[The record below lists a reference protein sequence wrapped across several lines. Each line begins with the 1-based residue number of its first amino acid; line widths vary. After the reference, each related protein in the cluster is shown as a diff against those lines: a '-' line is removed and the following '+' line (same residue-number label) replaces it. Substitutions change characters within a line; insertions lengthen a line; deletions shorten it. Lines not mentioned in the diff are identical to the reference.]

1 MQGIL
6 GRVNEMLGKG
16 YAPYLKSTPP
26 GLEAD
31 VKGYLDDLVTVRV
44 LIVPGRRGMYSR
56 PWTTDVFRR

>member
-1 MQGIL
+1 
-6 GRVNEMLGKG
+6 MLGKG